1 MKHDEKSHL
10 KNSTSENNQFF
21 VNRRAFIGKSVIA
34 SIGLML
40 PNYHLTAF
48 AKIPKNSITMVD
60 PATAMT
66 AITAAKTTLDILAS
80 FSGSNDSGIAAMMRY
95 QNALLH
101 VIIDQLGE
109 IQKSLLTVQNAIAVL
124 PEQIKK
130 ALAEQFRIELIANI
144 NGAASRYVTNVLS
157 PCMTDPELINNPQV
171 QSEISNIVFIVDQN
185 ISTLNALQTGIGPE
199 ACMIAPLAM
208 SLNIAGRTNLGHA
221 KSIKISQLLRYKQWF
236 DDMLSDKQGSIKSVQ
251 TQAIIDHDR
260 YISQL
265 ENNPLANRLGIKNFT
280 ISGSQIGIEETD
292 PAVMISTFGLA
303 SCDYI
308 EGKPCDKFGGYR
320 PKDGMLATALTA
332 LYIRIVNITPVVDNK
347 LDAYLLKYNLAD
359 PIIYTKHEPATM
371 TSYKPYSGK
380 YHYLHVVPPKTM
392 LTTTYVKELVE
403 SNKTAAASNNAFR
416 EEIKLALAQANLE
429 RAKIA
434 FCAQARIVALNS
446 KKRIEEYI
454 NIIE

>member
-1 MKHDEKSHL
+1 MEHDEKSLL
-10 KNSTSENNQFF
+10 KKSTSEDNQFTIG
-21 VNRRAFIGKSVIA
+21 RRDFIGKSVIA

-40 PNYHLTAF
+40 PNYLTAL
-48 AKIPKNSITMVD
+48 AQSSKNIMTMAD

-66 AITAAKTTLDILAS
+66 AITAAKTALDIMAS
-80 FSGSNDSGIAAMMRY
+80 FSGSSDSGIAAMMRY

-124 PEQIKK
+124 PEQIKR

-144 NGAASRYVTNVLS
+144 NGAASRYITNVLS
-157 PCMTDPELINNPQV
+157 PSMANPELINDPQV
-171 QSEISNIVFIVDQN
+171 KSEISNIVYIVDQHIN
-185 ISTLNALQTGIGPE
+185 TLRRIQTGIGPE

-208 SLNIAGRTNLGHA
+208 SLNIAGRTNLGQA
-221 KSIKISQLLRYKQWF
+221 KSINISQLLWYKEWF

-251 TQAIIDHDR
+251 TQTIIDHDR

-265 ENNPLANRLGIKNFT
+265 KNNPLANRLGIKNFT
-280 ISGSQIGIEETD
+280 INGSQLGIEETD

-320 PKDGMLATALTA
+320 PKDGMLERALTA
-332 LYIRIVNITPVVDNK
+332 LYVRTVNITPVLDNK

-380 YHYLHVVPPKTM
+380 YHYLHVVPPKTK
-392 LTTTYVKELVE
+392 LTTKYVKELVE
-403 SNKTAAASNNAFR
+403 SSKTAAANNNAFR
-416 EEIKLALAQANLE
+416 EEIKLTLAQANLE

-446 KKRIEEYI
+446 KKRIDEYI
-454 NIIE
+454 NMIE

>member
-1 MKHDEKSHL
+1 MKQDEKSFQ
-10 KNSTSENNQFF
+10 KKSTSENNQFTIG
-21 VNRRAFIGKSVIA
+21 RRDFIVKSIIA

-40 PNYHLTAF
+40 PNYLNAVT
-48 AKIPKNSITMVD
+48 KSSKSNMTTVD

-66 AITAAKTTLDILAS
+66 AITAAKTALDIMAS
-80 FSGSNDSGIAAMMRY
+80 FSGSSDSGIAAMMRY

-109 IQKSLLTVQNAIAVL
+109 IQKSLLTVQNSIAVL
-124 PEQIKK
+124 PEQIKR

-157 PCMTDPELINNPQV
+157 PSMANPDLIDDPQV

-185 ISTLNALQTGIGPE
+185 ISTLLSLQTGIGPE

-208 SLNIAGRTNLGHA
+208 SLNMAGRTNLGHA
-221 KSIKISQLLRYKQWF
+221 SSVKVSQLLRYKQWF
-236 DDMLSDKQGSIKSVQ
+236 DDMLSDKQGSIKNVQ
-251 TQAIIDHDR
+251 TQAINDHDR
-260 YISQL
+260 YIDQL
-265 ENNPLANRLGIKNFT
+265 KNNPLANRLGISNFT
-280 ISGSQIGIEETD
+280 INGSQQGIEETD

-320 PKDGMLATALTA
+320 PHDGMLQRALTA
-332 LYIRIVNITPVVDNK
+332 LYIRTVNITAVLDNT
-347 LDAYLLKYNLAD
+347 LDAYLLKYDLTD
-359 PIIYTKHEPATM
+359 PIIYTKHEPSTM

-380 YHYLHVVPPKTM
+380 YHYLHVVPPKTK
-392 LTTTYVKELVE
+392 LTAKYVKDLVE
-403 SNKTAAASNNAFR
+403 SNKTASANNNAFR
-416 EEIKLALAQANLE
+416 EEIKLFLAQANLE

-446 KKRIEEYI
+446 KKRIDEYI
-454 NIIE
+454 SIIE